1 VSTRH
6 RLLAVL
12 AILLLAPGVQ
22 AGPLDDAHVADTGF
36 SGPTTGDLT
45 AVYWNPAGLGLMQGP
60 QIMIGGAWQST
71 SVSVART
78 SIDPSTGANPG
89 STSFPTA
96 SGSGTLQPF
105 RWPPGPSGFFAIGSG
120 IGHRFG
126 IALAMYS
133 PFSSK
138 LTMSPT
144 ADGQEPA
151 RYHLVSMELNHI
163 ATTIGLAI
171 HASDSIQ
178 IGVASGLLWPT
189 AHLVFDEET
198 ALGSATLGSEN
209 PTAAARY
216 DLATKGIVV
225 PSYFL
230 TVGAHYRRGR
240 LDVGLSY
247 TSSPLGTSGAVNLP
261 LDNVQI
267 GLPSNLAGGPGLC
280 PVSAT
285 TTTATSDCL
294 AGQMSYRLPSI
305 YNLGV
310 KWQATKHWSATGIVR
325 WLRYGEH
332 DKITILIG
340 GPATQ
345 TALGSGVPDHVVL
358 YRGFQDSFDL
368 RGRVVYATKQFRV
381 GGTLR
386 LETSAVPASHVNA
399 AAIDGLKLEPSL
411 AVEMRIWRQIRMSA
425 GYAFTYMFSVH
436 TGTSVFDP
444 TAASN
449 CTAAGGDLSTPACQA
464 RRDGQARP
472 SAAGTY
478 HLWRQTLTVLTT
490 IAF

>member
-105 RWPPGPSGFFAIGSG
+105 RWPPGPSGFFAIGAG

-138 LTMSPT
+138 LTMTPT

-189 AHLVFDEET
+189 AHLVFDEDT
-198 ALGSATLGSEN
+198 ALGSATLGRRI
-209 PTAAARY
+209 PRPR
-216 DLATKGIVV
+216 LAMTWPPKASCV

-230 TVGAHYRRGR
+230 PS
-240 LDVGLSY
+240 GLITATADS
-247 TSSPLGTSGAVNLP
+247 TSGFPTPAAPLGTSGA
-261 LDNVQI
+261 
-267 GLPSNLAGGPGLC
+267 STC
-280 PVSAT
+280 PWTTSRSACPPT
-285 TTTATSDCL
+285 WPEA
-294 AGQMSYRLPSI
+294 
-305 YNLGV
+305 
-310 KWQATKHWSATGIVR
+310 QASA
-325 WLRYGEH
+325 
-332 DKITILIG
+332 
-340 GPATQ
+340 Q
-345 TALGSGVPDHVVL
+345 
-358 YRGFQDSFDL
+358 
-368 RGRVVYATKQFRV
+368 
-381 GGTLR
+381 
-386 LETSAVPASHVNA
+386 
-399 AAIDGLKLEPSL
+399 
-411 AVEMRIWRQIRMSA
+411 
-425 GYAFTYMFSVH
+425 
-436 TGTSVFDP
+436 
-444 TAASN
+444 
-449 CTAAGGDLSTPACQA
+449 
-464 RRDGQARP
+464 
-472 SAAGTY
+472 
-478 HLWRQTLTVLTT
+478 
-490 IAF
+490 